1 MNMSLFNTINSLSK
15 NPFISIFSVFLS
27 YILVY
32 LIIISLI
39 IWIIFYQEQIKKL
52 FSTLLIA
59 LSTIVTWLIAE
70 IIKNVSAINRPI
82 IINPIIVEKGF
93 SFPSV
98 HASLTMVIAVVMLGS
113 LNKKIGVWLIFF
125 SVLIGISRVVLGV
138 HYPVDVL
145 AGWILGSIIGF
156 VFIKLFNKL

>member
-1 MNMSLFNTINSLSK
+1 MFLFNTINSLSK

-98 HASLTMVIAVVMLGS
+98 HASLTMVIAVVMLCS

>member
-1 MNMSLFNTINSLSK
+1 MSLFNTINSLSK